1 MKSPFLRVVLVI
13 ILSVVLVLNSAYG
26 SFSFNEDSAGSGST
40 GTVGRLV
47 KKDERMPIVST
58 EFGEISAVDIDDGG
72 SGSGSGT
79 GRDSYHLQFITLE
92 PNSLFL
98 PVLLHAD
105 MVFYVQ
111 TGIILSLKLKIFIIK
126 LF

>member
-1 MKSPFLRVVLVI
+1 MKSPFWRVVLVI

-26 SFSFNEDSAGSGST
+26 SFSFNEDSAGSAST

-58 EFGEISAVDIDDGG
+58 EFGEISAVDIDDGSG
-72 SGSGSGT
+72 SGSGSGSWI

-98 PVLLHAD
+98 PVLSVLLHAD

-111 TGIILSLKLKIFIIK
+111 TGINTFP
-126 LF
+126 